1 MKATGACS
9 LYSPSD
15 KHPMIYV
22 TMPLGY
28 DATAYAKW
36 AGKRLPSEAEWEY
49 AARGGLKRKKYPW
62 DNDEN
67 IARNYANYSGV
78 NGNDQWDSEPA
89 LVRSLVSNGYVLSDM
104 LGNVLEWC
112 KD

>member
-1 MKATGACS
+1 MCS
-9 LYSPSD
+9 LNSPSD
-15 KHPMIYV
+15 KHPIIV
-22 TMPLGY
+22 SLGY

-49 AARGGLKRKKYPW
+49 AARGGLKRKKNPW

-78 NGNDQWDSEPA
+78 NGNDQWDSAPRWREVWF
-89 LVRSLVSNGYVLSDM
+89 LMVM
-104 LGNVLEWC
+104 LCTICRVMS
-112 KD
+112 